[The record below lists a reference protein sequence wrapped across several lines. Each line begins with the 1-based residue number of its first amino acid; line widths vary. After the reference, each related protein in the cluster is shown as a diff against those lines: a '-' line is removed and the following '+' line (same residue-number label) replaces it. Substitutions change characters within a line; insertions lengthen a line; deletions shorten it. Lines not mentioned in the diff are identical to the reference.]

1 MVSGLPVVQ
10 SSRKVQAL
18 SVPQVRIGHSHLWEN
33 DCAYGPRS
41 VFCIDVR
48 DRAD

>member
-18 SVPQVRIGHSHLWEN
+18 PVPQVKIGHSHLLEMT
-33 DCAYGPRS
+33 APMVS
-41 VFCIDVR
+41 VLFF
-48 DRAD
+48 ALT